1 MVGGALA
8 IDKLSV
14 ENALKE
20 LKKEQERT
28 AIRAVIAAK
37 KLVIAQEG
45 IELQDWFNDHA
56 EKMKSFAA
64 TVLVADLKGGFTGK
78 AAEAAESALQ
88 SVPQP
93 NLTSPIIGG

>member
-37 KLVIAQEG
+37 KLVIAQ
-45 IELQDWFNDHA
+45 A

>member
-28 AIRAVIAAK
+28 AIRAVIAA
-37 KLVIAQEG
+37 
-45 IELQDWFNDHA
+45 
-56 EKMKSFAA
+56 
-64 TVLVADLKGGFTGK
+64 
-78 AAEAAESALQ
+78 ESALQ

>member
-28 AIRAVIAAK
+28 VAL
-37 KLVIAQEG
+37 LVR
-45 IELQDWFNDHA
+45 LPRLRRLLC
-56 EKMKSFAA
+56 SLYPSR
-64 TVLVADLKGGFTGK
+64 T
-78 AAEAAESALQ
+78 
-88 SVPQP
+88 
-93 NLTSPIIGG
+93 

>member
-1 MVGGALA
+1 M
-8 IDKLSV
+8 
-14 ENALKE
+14 
-20 LKKEQERT
+20 
-28 AIRAVIAAK
+28 
-37 KLVIAQEG
+37 
-45 IELQDWFNDHA
+45 QDWFNGHA

>member
-45 IELQDWFNDHA
+45 IELQD
-56 EKMKSFAA
+56 
-64 TVLVADLKGGFTGK
+64 
-78 AAEAAESALQ
+78 
-88 SVPQP
+88 
-93 NLTSPIIGG
+93 